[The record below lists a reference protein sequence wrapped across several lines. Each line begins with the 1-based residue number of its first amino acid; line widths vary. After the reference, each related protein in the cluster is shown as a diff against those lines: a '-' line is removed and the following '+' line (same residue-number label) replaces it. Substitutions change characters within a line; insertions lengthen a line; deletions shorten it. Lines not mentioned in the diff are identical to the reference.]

1 MSRPVPKPTDIDPET
16 LAEAARLVTAAEFL
30 EKQRLESVENAARQI
45 ELEAAILDEL
55 RRMNR
60 LLYGITYG
68 PKRFTLS
75 FFSGITRGLG
85 AVLGATV
92 VFALFVG
99 ALSYLDTTPI
109 IGNYV
114 KQILQIAQ
122 PGGHAQQSKEA
133 SKDASAE
140 PAKAPAPEPAFPTPA
155 PADGDAAP

>member
-1 MSRPVPKPTDIDPET
+1 MSIPAKKQAELET
-16 LAEAARLVTAAEFL
+16 AVTAEILEARRVEAAAA
-30 EKQRLESVENAARQI
+30 AARQI

-92 VFALFVG
+92 VFALFAG
-99 ALSYLDTTPI
+99 ALSYLDTTPV

-114 KQILQIAQ
+114 KRILVIAQ
-122 PGGHAQQSKEA
+122 PAGNGHSNAVA
-133 SKDASAE
+133 RE
-140 PAKAPAPEPAFPTPA
+140 PAQEPVKQTPKAPSGNPSADPATEPPSAPPLPPSA
-155 PADGDAAP
+155 P

>member
-1 MSRPVPKPTDIDPET
+1 MSIPAKKQNELET
-16 LAEAARLVTAAEFL
+16 SETTEILEARRVEAAAA
-30 EKQRLESVENAARQI
+30 AARQI

-85 AVLGATV
+85 AVIGATV
-92 VFALFVG
+92 VFALFAG

-114 KQILQIAQ
+114 KRILAIAQ
-122 PGGHAQQSKEA
+122 PASNGQSREQGKSPE
-133 SKDASAE
+133 
-140 PAKAPAPEPAFPTPA
+140 KAPPTAPSEKPVIAPESA
-155 PADGDAAP
+155 PPLPLPVP